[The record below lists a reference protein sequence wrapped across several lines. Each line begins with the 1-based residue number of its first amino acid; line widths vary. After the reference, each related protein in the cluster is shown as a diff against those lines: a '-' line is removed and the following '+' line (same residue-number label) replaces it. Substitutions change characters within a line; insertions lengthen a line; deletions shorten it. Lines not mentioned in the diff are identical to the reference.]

1 MSFKCT
7 SAGHRPKTI
16 RLFINRSN
24 AIDFDEAETVEPTQE
39 IELSESSYDAEGVA
53 LVNLRYVKFQRVNTI
68 SVTPIS
74 NLLISRSLLRT
85 TLVARKRRE
94 SRT

>member
-68 SVTPIS
+68 SVTPNS
-74 NLLISRSLLRT
+74 NLSH
-85 TLVARKRRE
+85 K
-94 SRT
+94 